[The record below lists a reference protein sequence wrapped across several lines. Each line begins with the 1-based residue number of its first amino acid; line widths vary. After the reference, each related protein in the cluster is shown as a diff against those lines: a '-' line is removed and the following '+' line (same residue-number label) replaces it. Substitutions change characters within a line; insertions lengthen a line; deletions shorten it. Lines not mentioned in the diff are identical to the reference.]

1 MNVDLNI
8 ETVVMEVVIRTNNKG
23 AVKIIPRD
31 IKAKSLINLESKLRQ
46 YAPYL
51 NKKIIKIKNLL
62 KQKKINLYY
71 QDRILL
77 NVFEKP
83 IEIYYEDI
91 DLRRR
96 DSFFYLT
103 VKIKN
108 FDLDYI
114 INEIIERKFAEKMV
128 LYDILKKVNNFSEK
142 EQKYELIQA
151 FFEWINR
158 YQVTNVIMD
167 FWGEHNK
174 NIAKLLEKYE
184 VKIEKIMLEIE
195 MLDKVK
201 KSSLSKPL

>member
-71 QDRILL
+71 RDRILL

-142 EQKYELIQA
+142 EQKYELIQ
-151 FFEWINR
+151 FFFQWMNR
-158 YQVTNVIMD
+158 YQMTNAVLEAI
-167 FWGEHNK
+167 GENNK
-174 NIAKLLEKYE
+174 NIAKILEKYE
-184 VKIEKIMLEIE
+184 VKIEKIVLEIE
-195 MLDKVK
+195 I
-201 KSSLSKPL
+201 

>member
-23 AVKIIPRD
+23 VIKIVPRD
-31 IKAKSLINLESKLRQ
+31 IKVKSLVNFENKLRQ

-51 NKKIIKIKNLL
+51 NKKIIKIKDLL
-62 KQKKINLYY
+62 RQKKIDLCSE
-71 QDRILL
+71 DRIL
-77 NVFEKP
+77 NIFEEP

-91 DLRRR
+91 GLRRK

-114 INEIIERKFAEKMV
+114 INKIIERKFAEKMV
-128 LYDILKKVNNFSEK
+128 LYDILMKVNDFSDK
-142 EQKYELIQA
+142 EQKYELIQV

-174 NIAKLLEKYE
+174 NIAKILEKYE
-184 VKIEKIMLEIE
+184 VKIEKIVLE
-195 MLDKVK
+195 KVK
-201 KSSLSKPL
+201 ESSLSKPL

>member
-31 IKAKSLINLESKLRQ
+31 IKAMSLINLESKLRQ

-77 NVFEKP
+77 NVIEKP

-142 EQKYELIQA
+142 EQKYELIQ
-151 FFEWINR
+151 FFFQWMNR
-158 YQVTNVIMD
+158 YQMTNVVLEAI
-167 FWGEHNK
+167 GENNK
-174 NIAKLLEKYE
+174 NIAKILEKYE
-184 VKIEKIMLEIE
+184 VKIEKIVLE
-195 MLDKVK
+195 KVK
-201 KSSLSKPL
+201 ESSLSKPL